1 MKKIAIALAGAA
13 AVTCAALAATPPK
26 AAIGPWG
33 FDLTGMDASV
43 KPGDDFFEYA
53 NGAWFK
59 RTTIPADR
67 TSIGSFQQLRILS
80 EQRMNDLIADLHK
93 KDAASLTAEERQILD
108 LYD

>member
-33 FDLTGMDASV
+33 FDLSGMDTSV

-53 NGAWFK
+53 DGAWFK
-59 RTTIPADR
+59 RTEIPADR
-67 TSIGSFQQLRILS
+67 TSIGSFQELRILS
-80 EQRMNDLIADLHK
+80 EQRMKDLVAGLKARDPATL
-93 KDAASLTAEERQILD
+93 
-108 LYD
+108 